1 MKTFRKRRQHS
12 SVFYRRRRRRN
23 YVPLITFLIAFCVV
37 VWLGARFFSMLFSDI
52 RSEAA
57 SMELQILK
65 GRAEFTFS
73 ESDEW
78 TPAYSEQKFLEGDS
92 IRTSNNT
99 RASLEFL
106 GGNMIFMNENS
117 EIQILELDEKS
128 SGKKNV
134 VLLLKK
140 GDLWTH
146 ASGDDFADESKSKFS
161 IETSRA
167 QVHVRGTIFDLSS
180 NISQDTLRLI
190 KGSVDVDVFHDG
202 EKEEFTNV
210 NVGVGQKLVVS
221 NASIEQLQANQDILE
236 IIDTDFIYSEWHLQ
250 NLERFSPQEATQIRR
265 RIEVSAVPQ
274 ATTDEDNMKV
284 SDDLESP
291 NILLPADGTR
301 VPASAENVKIEGTA
315 PLKAVQIVVN
325 GYTLTRFQPGD
336 RKWAYFGATKFG
348 TLLPGENKYS
358 VIAISRDG
366 KKSAPAEVTVFYEGE
381 GSEVP
386 AEGGDIVSTIDEF
399 KAPVITRPAIID
411 EGEPYQTSS
420 EIVTI
425 MGLVDP
431 KTNGVEVNGF
441 RLKKFRPG
449 QTEFSYIANARYDN
463 MKEGEN
469 VYEIVAFGPDGKKA
483 TKSITIV
490 YSPINVDSE

>member
-1 MKTFRKRRQHS
+1 
-12 SVFYRRRRRRN
+12 
-23 YVPLITFLIAFCVV
+23 
-37 VWLGARFFSMLFSDI
+37 MLFSDI

-65 GRAEFTFS
+65 GRSEFTFS

-99 RASLEFL
+99 RASLSFL
-106 GGNMIFMNENS
+106 GGNMIFLNENT
-117 EIQILELDEKS
+117 EIQILELEEKS

-140 GDLWTH
+140 GDLWAH
-146 ASGDDFADESKSKFS
+146 ASGDDFSDDTKSQFS
-161 IETSRA
+161 VQTDRA
-167 QVHVRGTIFDLSS
+167 IVHVRGTIFDLSS
-180 NISQDTLRLI
+180 NETQDTLRLI

-202 EKEEFTNV
+202 DDEDFTNV
-210 NVGVGQKLVVS
+210 NVGVGQKLVLS
-221 NASIEQLQANQDILE
+221 NASVEQLQSNQDILE

-265 RIEVSAVPQ
+265 RIEVSAVPPV
-274 ATTDEDNMKV
+274 TTGDDNLQV

-291 NILLPADGTR
+291 NILTPMDGTR
-301 VPASAENVKIEGTA
+301 IPASSDTITIEGTA

-325 GYTLTRFQPGD
+325 GYTLTKFQPGD
-336 RKWAYFGATKFG
+336 RKWAYFGAKKFG
-348 TLLPGENKYS
+348 TLLPGENTYS

-366 KKSAPAEVTVFYEGE
+366 KKSIPAKVNVFYEGE
-381 GSEVP
+381 GAVI
-386 AEGGDIVSTIDEF
+386 AADDANIVSTIDEF
-399 KAPVITRPAIID
+399 KAPVITRPTVMD
-411 EGEPYQTSS
+411 EGDPYQTSS

-441 RLKKFRPG
+441 RLKKFQPG

-469 VYEIVAFGPDGKKA
+469 VYAITAFGPDNKKA
-483 TKSITIV
+483 TKSITII
-490 YSPINVDSE
+490 YSPLNVESE